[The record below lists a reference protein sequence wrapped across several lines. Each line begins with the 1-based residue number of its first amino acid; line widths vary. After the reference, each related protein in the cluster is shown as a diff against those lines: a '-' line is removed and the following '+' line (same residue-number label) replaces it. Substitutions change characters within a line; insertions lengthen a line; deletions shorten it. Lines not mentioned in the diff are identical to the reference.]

1 MTISFVDVCR
11 FTPTAGGTG
20 DFVVSAAATGYL
32 TPANAG
38 AVNGATYRY
47 RAESADLTQWEVG
60 YGVYASAT
68 TTLAR
73 TTILKSS
80 NANAKVNFTN
90 PPSVGLVYLA
100 EDAMSSQNNLSDLQ
114 SASSAR
120 TSLGVTAT
128 GADTTYAFRANNL
141 SDLASASSARSNLGL
156 GGAATLNVGTSS
168 SMVAAGDDSRI
179 TGAVQKASTGTISV
193 GYTLTPFNKGTVSSG
208 TYTPAAS
215 DGNYQ
220 YYTNNGAHTVAAPS
234 SDCAIDILCT
244 NGASAGAITFSGF
257 TVGSNTGD
265 TLTTTN
271 TNKFLISLRRI
282 NTVSTYVIKA
292 LQ

>member
-60 YGVYASAT
+60 YGIYTSGT

-80 NANAKVNFTN
+80 NANAKVSFTN

-100 EDAMSSQNNLSDLQ
+100 EDAVSSQNNLSELQ

-120 TSLGVTAT
+120 TNLGVTAT
-128 GADTTYAFRANNL
+128 GADTAYAFRANNL
-141 SDLASASSARSNLGL
+141 SDLASASTARGNLGL
-156 GGAATLNVGTSS
+156 GGAATLNVGTLAGT
-168 SMVAAGDDSRI
+168 VAAGDDSRI

-193 GYTLTPFNKGTVSSG
+193 GYTLTPNNLGTIASFTVN
-208 TYTPAAS
+208 PAL
-215 DGNYQ
+215 GNYQ
-220 YYTNNGAHTVAAPS
+220 FGTNNGAFTLTAPS
-234 SDCAIDILCT
+234 SDCAVDILIT
-244 NGASAGAITFSGF
+244 NGASAGAITFAAGF

-265 TLTTTN
+265 PLTTAN
-271 TNKFLISLRRI
+271 TNKFIISIRRI
-282 NTVSTYVIKA
+282 NGVSTYVIKA